1 MLDWAGE
8 HTELAISESRG
19 DRRVGLGKELFA
31 KLERLMIAVRSRC
44 RAADQSISLRV
55 VSSRVTVRQK
65 MEQTHWYGLN
75 TTY

>member
-19 DRRVGLGKELFA
+19 DRRVGPGKELDA

-44 RAADQSISLRV
+44 RVTDQSISLRV
-55 VSSRVTVRQK
+55 MSSRVTIRHK